1 MTARQLDRATIPIQI
16 STVKKTGA
24 LEIATMVNTADPIR
38 KIRKYAK
45 TSMDKDM
52 EEEMRSREIKMQTQH

>member
-1 MTARQLDRATIPIQI
+1 MIARQLDRVMIPIQI
-16 STVKKTGA
+16 STVKKIGVLA
-24 LEIATMVNTADPIR
+24 IATMVNTADPIR

-45 TSMDKDM
+45 TSMDRDM